1 MFSLTVILVIPYYI
15 IKDGVKFMIY
25 GYARCSTNESLQN
38 INTQVRE
45 LKKLGAEKIF
55 QEYASGTKR
64 DREQL
69 NLLLDLIKENDTL
82 IAVEVSRISRSTK
95 QLLEIIEFAKNKKIK
110 LILGSFTL
118 DFTKDEYDPV
128 TMGMIQMMGVF
139 SELERNMI
147 SSRVKMS
154 LENAKAKGKILG
166 RPKTQL
172 KDIPNIFFKH
182 YPLYKNGD
190 IKLTEFARLCNMS
203 RTTIYKYLKMI
214 KM

>member
-1 MFSLTVILVIPYYI
+1 
-15 IKDGVKFMIY
+15 MIY
-25 GYARCSTNESLQN
+25 GYARCSTNESLQD
-38 INTQVRE
+38 IQTQVRE
-45 LKKLGAEKIF
+45 LKKLGAERIF
-55 QEYASGTKR
+55 QEYASGTKK

-82 IAVEVSRISRSTK
+82 IAVEVSRISRSTQ

-110 LILGSFTL
+110 LIIGSFTL
-118 DFTKDEYDPV
+118 DFTKGEYDPV

-147 SSRVKMS
+147 SNRVKLG

-166 RPKTQL
+166 RPKT
-172 KDIPNIFFKH
+172 KVEDIPNIH
-182 YPLYKNGD
+182 YPLYKNGS

>member
-1 MFSLTVILVIPYYI
+1 
-15 IKDGVKFMIY
+15 MIY
-25 GYARCSTNESLQN
+25 GYARCSTNENLQD
-38 INTQVRE
+38 IQTQVRE
-45 LKKLGAEKIF
+45 LKKLGAERIF
-55 QEYASGTKR
+55 QEYASGTKK

-82 IAVEVSRISRSTK
+82 IAVEVSRISRSTQ

-110 LILGSFTL
+110 LIIGSFTL
-118 DFTKDEYDPV
+118 DFTKGEYDPV

-147 SSRVKMS
+147 SNRVKLG

-166 RPKTQL
+166 RPKT
-172 KDIPNIFFKH
+172 KVEDIPNIFFKH

-214 KM
+214 KI